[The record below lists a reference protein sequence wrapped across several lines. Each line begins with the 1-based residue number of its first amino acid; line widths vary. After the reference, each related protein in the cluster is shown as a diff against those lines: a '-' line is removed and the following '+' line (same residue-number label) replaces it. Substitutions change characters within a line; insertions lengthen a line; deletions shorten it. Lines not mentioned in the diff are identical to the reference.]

1 MIASATNCCKSYA
14 TVAATVEAKKLLQQL
29 QQPLLRKVAATL
41 AATVAATITTTVPR
55 TVISYVQN
63 GIDIFR
69 KQTGVNV
76 DPTGIGWV

>member
-1 MIASATNCCKSYA
+1 
-14 TVAATVEAKKLLQQL
+14 LLQ
-29 QQPLLRKVAATL
+29 KVAATL

>member
-1 MIASATNCCKSYA
+1 LHQQQIAVIVTPQLQQQLKQ
-14 TVAATVEAKKLLQQL
+14 KKLLQQL
-29 QQPLLRKVAATL
+29 QQPLLQKVAATL
-41 AATVAATITTTVPR
+41 AATVAATITTAVPH

-69 KQTGVNV
+69 KQIGVNV